1 MTDDNHIDY
10 KPEPFP
16 WRELRDISIV
26 VLFLG
31 TLVWFISRFVEK
43 EPPEVWLPVGTVQAI
58 HYFGALGINTQ
69 IDVSLP
75 QAAGQPS
82 AGGSVTERSLVID
95 GITKFH
101 KGQDLVMHKRWFGV
115 LLCSADRMTCE
126 RLKGAPQ

>member
-1 MTDDNHIDY
+1 MSENKDFEY
-10 KPEPFP
+10 KPELSS
-16 WRELRDISIV
+16 WRELRDIAIV
-26 VLFLG
+26 AIFLG
-31 TLVWFISRFVEK
+31 AVIWFISRFVEK
-43 EPPEVWLPVGTVQAI
+43 EPPEVWLTVGTVQAI
-58 HYFGALGINTQ
+58 RYFGALGINTQ

-75 QAAGQPS
+75 QFAGQPT
-82 AGGSVTERSLVID
+82 AGVSVTERSLVID